1 MLSLPSVNST
11 PSVVSRPVLMVDAA
25 LRPAAAARVIE
36 PTTAISKE
44 RSRVE
49 TRSPEGL
56 AKPVVQGPAAPAP
69 RPAAQ
74 AQAPAQVQS
83 PTYGV
88 TRSRPS
94 LPPQAEPTPV
104 QKAVETQIKELFG
117 AVWKA
122 SGKAVD
128 FLLGRPE
135 PTPAQVAAAQEPMSA
150 IMWSLTAAPG
160 SRFSQ
165 AALAAQTTPAPSQTP
180 ERVVEL
186 YSPKGTSELPSPTS
200 RGQLLDVQA

>member
-1 MLSLPSVNST
+1 MLSLPSVSST
-11 PSVVSRPVLMVDAA
+11 SSVVSRPVLMVDAA
-25 LRPAAAARVIE
+25 LRPVAAARAIE

-56 AKPVVQGPAAPAP
+56 AKPVVQATVAPAP
-69 RPAAQ
+69 RPSPQ
-74 AQAPAQVQS
+74 VPPPAY
-83 PTYGV
+83 YGTV
-88 TRSRPS
+88 RSQPS
-94 LPPQAEPTPV
+94 LPPQAEPTAV
-104 QKAVETQIKELFG
+104 QQAVETQIRELFG
-117 AVWKA
+117 SVWKA

-135 PTPAQVAAAQEPMSA
+135 PTPAQVAASQEPMSA
-150 IMWSLTAAPG
+150 IIWSLTAAPG

-165 AALAAQTTPAPSQTP
+165 AALAAQTSPAPSQTP
-180 ERVVEL
+180 ERVLEM
-186 YSPKGTSELPSPTS
+186 YSPKGTAAAPAPIS

>member
-25 LRPAAAARVIE
+25 LRPAAAARAIE

-56 AKPVVQGPAAPAP
+56 AKPVAQGPAASSA
-69 RPAAQ
+69 RPTAQ
-74 AQAPAQVQS
+74 AQAQVQS

-165 AALAAQTTPAPSQTP
+165 AALTAQTTPAPSQTP

>member
-69 RPAAQ
+69 RPDAQ
-74 AQAPAQVQS
+74 AQAQAQVQS

-94 LPPQAEPTPV
+94 LTDRPLISWSGFLISTPQERSARTNTP
-104 QKAVETQIKELFG
+104 
-117 AVWKA
+117 
-122 SGKAVD
+122 
-128 FLLGRPE
+128 R
-135 PTPAQVAAAQEPMSA
+135 
-150 IMWSLTAAPG
+150 
-160 SRFSQ
+160 
-165 AALAAQTTPAPSQTP
+165 TTPSTRFNDPVPA
-180 ERVVEL
+180 
-186 YSPKGTSELPSPTS
+186 GLPSRS
-200 RGQLLDVQA
+200 FSSD